1 MIMRGNN
8 TLSLIFIPAIYSYI
22 LDATAIRVSTKRCEA
37 PLLILLFVI
46 RMPFFI
52 SSVKL
57 GLSRLDGSSI
67 DCSGF
72 ALQVRLASDIIDSE
86 PVPECSRLW

>member
-8 TLSLIFIPAIYSYI
+8 TLSLIFIPVIYSYI
-22 LDATAIRVSTKRCEA
+22 LEGTAIHVSTKRCEV
-37 PLLILLFVI
+37 PLRILLFVI
-46 RMPFFI
+46 IMPFFI

-57 GLSRLDGSSI
+57 RLSRLDGSPI
-67 DCSGF
+67 DCLGF